1 MKITESYL
9 RKIIRGAVNE
19 MFSSSDVHATPSFHD
34 SPPPA
39 PEEAPTQSP
48 QELVDQLVAQ
58 VSAGNVNAELIGKL
72 QKAIEAAKAK
82 TAPSSATPFGLGEN
96 KKRK

>member
-9 RKIIRGAVNE
+9 RKIIRGAINE
-19 MFSSSDVHATPSFHD
+19 MMSGADATPSFHD
-34 SPPPA
+34 SPP

-58 VSAGNVNAELIGKL
+58 VAAGTIDSQLMGQL
-72 QKAIEAAKAK
+72 QRAIEAAQVK
-82 TAPSSATPFGLGEN
+82 TTPSSSTPFGMGEN
-96 KKRK
+96 KKRR